1 MENESKPRLSGSII
15 TLVVILALLTGLIGG
30 IIGSYITGL
39 FNNQVTQSKNISWK
53 AVQAPS
59 LSKLTATGA
68 VPRSFADTAEKIIPG
83 VVNINTVTVASADEE
98 SEILRRVLPFATPP
112 PP

>member
-1 MENESKPRLSGSII
+1 MDFICVHLRLILMQLVWFSFCSRKHAMENESKPRLSGSII

-39 FNNQVTQSKNISWK
+39 FNNRVTQDKNISWK

-59 LSKLTATGA
+59 LGEIRHSTAQCHGG
-68 VPRSFADTAEKIIPG
+68 S
-83 VVNINTVTVASADEE
+83 
-98 SEILRRVLPFATPP
+98 RRCRRKK
-112 PP
+112 